1 MFSVL
6 SYGATETLEM
16 VPPVSA
22 VAHIQIPGVPPPITI
37 ENSPLSTD
45 QNLANLLDNDPNT
58 FYQPTAGSNAP
69 AIGSDVLLRFEFP
82 EIPDNARIES
92 VTLRVGV
99 SAENT
104 DGAFLMGFGFAS
116 YNRLDPTT
124 YLNVDLA
131 PPGTQGALLISLL
144 STPFPFPPLVVLQVP
159 IPSIFE
165 MDLTLE
171 ELTVDNVRNL
181 SVALI
186 GVNESPSLF
195 DRISLVNATVV
206 YIVPG
211 IPTLSTWMMALLG
224 VMLLGAG
231 IVFRR
236 RFVNS

>member
-104 DGAFLMGFGFAS
+104 DAAFAMGFGFAS

-124 YLNVDLA
+124 YLNVDLG
-131 PPGTQGALLISLL
+131 PPGTQGAFLISPL
-144 STPFPFPPLVVLQVP
+144 STPFDLPPLVGVQTP
-159 IPSIFE
+159 IPSVFE

-181 SVALI
+181 CVALI
-186 GVNESPSLF
+186 GVNEEPSLF

-206 YIVPG
+206 YNVPG

-224 VMLLGAG
+224 VMLLGVG
-231 IVFRR
+231 IVFRK
-236 RFVNS
+236 RFVKS

>member
-1 MFSVL
+1 
-6 SYGATETLEM
+6 
-16 VPPVSA
+16 
-22 VAHIQIPGVPPPITI
+22 
-37 ENSPLSTD
+37 
-45 QNLANLLDNDPNT
+45 
-58 FYQPTAGSNAP
+58 
-69 AIGSDVLLRFEFP
+69 
-82 EIPDNARIES
+82 
-92 VTLRVGV
+92 
-99 SAENT
+99 
-104 DGAFLMGFGFAS
+104 
-116 YNRLDPTT
+116 
-124 YLNVDLA
+124 
-131 PPGTQGALLISLL
+131 
-144 STPFPFPPLVVLQVP
+144 
-159 IPSIFE
+159 

-195 DRISLVNATVV
+195 DRISLVNVTVV

>member
-1 MFSVL
+1 
-6 SYGATETLEM
+6 
-16 VPPVSA
+16 
-22 VAHIQIPGVPPPITI
+22 
-37 ENSPLSTD
+37 
-45 QNLANLLDNDPNT
+45 
-58 FYQPTAGSNAP
+58 
-69 AIGSDVLLRFEFP
+69 
-82 EIPDNARIES
+82 
-92 VTLRVGV
+92 
-99 SAENT
+99 
-104 DGAFLMGFGFAS
+104 
-116 YNRLDPTT
+116 
-124 YLNVDLA
+124 
-131 PPGTQGALLISLL
+131 
-144 STPFPFPPLVVLQVP
+144 
-159 IPSIFE
+159 

-224 VMLLGAG
+224 VMLRGAG